1 MPNRTRL
8 GELGTVAVSM
18 LKEGL
23 EVGQRQLHRATERGL
38 YRRPLDLDRDKL
50 ILLFFADV
58 DKDTLV
64 RHDRHVRRGL
74 RRLYHAVKSGQRV
87 SGFGVAFARL
97 KTALEREGY
106 QVVLNDY
113 ALARRSPHYPV
124 GITGYPHVLSRWRL
138 PNPAVLGPGLFDH
151 PSLAPDLMKDPRFR
165 SYIVP
170 SEWMKDIFEK
180 GYPDRCAIWFA
191 GTDMEEWPDLASKP
205 KDLDLVVYEKV
216 LWNRAQGQSRL
227 VEPILHELR
236 RRKLRIEVLRY
247 GQYRHDDYRALLAR
261 ARGLVFICEHETQG
275 IAYQEALASNV
286 PILAWDQGYWLD
298 PQAARYEAAPV
309 RASSVPYFS
318 SQCGEKFQGLDDF
331 SAAVDRFLGRLG
343 SYEPRRYVEGH
354 LTLAH
359 SARRYLELYRS
370 AGGL

>member
-1 MPNRTRL
+1 MRKRTRL

-18 LKEGL
+18 LQEGL
-23 EVGQRQLHRATERGL
+23 ELGQRQLHRATTRGL
-38 YRRPLDLDRDKL
+38 YRRPLDLDHDK
-50 ILLFFADV
+50 IVLLFFADV
-58 DKDTLV
+58 DKDTFVPNDRYV
-64 RHDRHVRRGL
+64 RQGL
-74 RRLYHAVKSGQRV
+74 RRLYHAVKRGQRV

-97 KTALEREGY
+97 RIALEREGY

-124 GITGYPHVLSRWRL
+124 GITGYPHVLKHWTL

-151 PSLAPDLMKDPRFR
+151 PSLSPDLMKDPRFR

-170 SEWMKDIFEK
+170 SDWMKDIFER
-180 GYPDRCAIWFA
+180 GYPGRCDIWFA
-191 GTDMEEWPDLASKP
+191 GTDMDEWPDLAKGP

-216 LWNRAQGQSRL
+216 LWNRTQNQSRL

-247 GQYRHDDYRALLAR
+247 GQYQHADYRALLGR
-261 ARGLVFICEHETQG
+261 TRGLLFLVEHETQG
-275 IAYQEALASNV
+275 IAYQEAMASNV
-286 PILAWDQGYWLD
+286 PILAWDQGFWLD
-298 PQAARYEAAPV
+298 PQAARYEAQPV

-318 SQCGEKFQGLDDF
+318 SQCGEKFQSLEQFG
-331 SAAVDRFLGRLG
+331 SALDRFLGRLG
-343 SYEPRRYVEGH
+343 SFEPRRYVEGH

-359 SARRYLELYRS
+359 SARRYIELYRS